1 MISKAVFLM
10 TSFARSL
17 IALFGLALVL
27 TALPATAAEKLSVT
41 NYGVN
46 VATLPWAIALEK
58 GMFQKQGLDI
68 DGILGSNG
76 GGTAIRNTMANT
88 NLPFGEVS
96 FPSAVAAIQSGLNL
110 KIVYGGVNNF
120 GDLAWVTRRD
130 APFKTIADLKG
141 HKVAF
146 TEPRSAT
153 EMVLRTILR
162 KAKVDVDTMPS
173 GGIGAGIIALDQSAV
188 DAAPFEEPLLLP
200 DLNKYRVIFRVVDY
214 APEDIWQVGVVD
226 ADFGKSH
233 PDVVRKLIA
242 VRRDAI
248 AYMKSHPADAA
259 AVYHKVWNN
268 DDPRIAQILPS
279 LIKSNYWSTGALDP
293 AGFQAMLNGMQLVGA
308 LDKPFDLKA
317 ALDGSYLR

>member
-1 MISKAVFLM
+1 MMLF
-10 TSFARSL
+10 FRSCIVL
-17 IALFGLALVL
+17 CVLALAL
-27 TALPATAAEKLSVT
+27 TARPGSAADKVSVT
-41 NYGVN
+41 NYGTN

-58 GMFQKQGLDI
+58 GMFARAGLDI

-76 GGTAIRNTMANT
+76 GGTAIRNTLANT

-120 GDLAWVTRRD
+120 GDLAWVTRKD
-130 APFKTIADLKG
+130 APRKT
-141 HKVAF
+141 
-146 TEPRSAT
+146 
-153 EMVLRTILR
+153 
-162 KAKVDVDTMPS
+162 KVDVDALPS

-200 DLNKYRVIFRVVDY
+200 DLTKYRVIFRVVDY

-226 ADFGKSH
+226 ADFAKAH

-248 AYMKSHPADAA
+248 AYMKAHPAEAQA
-259 AVYHKVWNN
+259 IYHKVWNN
-268 DDPRIAQILPS
+268 DDPRIADILPK
-279 LIKSNYWSTGALDP
+279 LIADNYWSTGALDR
-293 AGFQAMLNGMQLVGA
+293 AGFQAMLDGMQLVGA

-317 ALDGSYLR
+317 SLDGSYLR